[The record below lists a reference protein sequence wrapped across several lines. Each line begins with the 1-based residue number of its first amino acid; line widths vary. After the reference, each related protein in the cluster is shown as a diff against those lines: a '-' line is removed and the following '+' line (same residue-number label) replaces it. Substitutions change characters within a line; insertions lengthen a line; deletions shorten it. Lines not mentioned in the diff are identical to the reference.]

1 VVIPHLILKTMKNN
15 FLIIG
20 IPRSG
25 TSSLMKSIASANNLP
40 YIYEPFRRGINE
52 FEIENIVFKT
62 QLSQIDDKFKTETV
76 TEEHL
81 QNCVD
86 FYVDFSKQFD
96 KVILIIRENTKE
108 NAESLS
114 VQNSGMDERAKYLYH
129 NHLYDDLSEKLEIKI
144 KMVNEYMVKL
154 SNLLNVPIDTYENVY
169 YGTGLIDKSILL
181 DYEILHPKHKQRQN
195 NPITNEKKL
204 I

>member
-1 VVIPHLILKTMKNN
+1 MDIPHLILKTMKNN

-25 TSSLMKSIASANNLP
+25 TSSLMKSIASANNLS
-40 YIYEPFRRGINE
+40 YIYEPFRRGITE

-96 KVILIIRENTKE
+96 KVILII
-108 NAESLS
+108 
-114 VQNSGMDERAKYLYH
+114 M
-129 NHLYDDLSEKLEIKI
+129 
-144 KMVNEYMVKL
+144 
-154 SNLLNVPIDTYENVY
+154 
-169 YGTGLIDKSILL
+169 
-181 DYEILHPKHKQRQN
+181 
-195 NPITNEKKL
+195 
-204 I
+204 

>member
-1 VVIPHLILKTMKNN
+1 MKNN

-25 TSSLMKSIASANNLP
+25 TTSLMKSIASANNLP
-40 YIYEPFRRGINE
+40 YIYEPFRRRIKE
-52 FEIENIVFKT
+52 FEIENVVFKT
-62 QLSQIDDKFKTETV
+62 QLSQIDDKFKTGTV

-81 QNCVD
+81 QQCVD
-86 FYVDFSKQFD
+86 FYVDFSKNFD
-96 KVILIIRENTKE
+96 KVILILRKNTKE

-129 NHLYDDLSEKLEIKI
+129 NHLYDNLAEKLEIKI

-169 YGTGLIDKSILL
+169 YGTGLIDKSISL
-181 DYEILHPKHKQRQN
+181 DYKFLHSKHKQRQN
-195 NPITNEKKL
+195 NPVTNEKKL